1 VETSSAAFPADV
13 TLVIGY
19 GNPLR
24 GDDAVGWHVASAVAA
39 WKLSHVRA
47 RAVQQLTPELAELLA
62 SVRRAIFVDARSD
75 ACGEGCCVCSLD
87 SGYAAIPI
95 GHHGDPLCLL
105 ELAQAAFGRRPPAW
119 WITIPASNFAFGAGL
134 SSPTARALTTAL
146 REITRLVIDGPP
158 QY

>member
-1 VETSSAAFPADV
+1 
-13 TLVIGY
+13 VIGY

-39 WKLSHVRA
+39 WRLPRVQA
-47 RAVQQLTPELAELLA
+47 RAVLQLTPELAELLA

-75 ACGEGCCVCSLD
+75 AGGDGCCVCALD
-87 SGYAAIPI
+87 SEYTAIPI
-95 GHHGDPLCLL
+95 GHHGDPRYLL
-105 ELAQAAFGRRPPAW
+105 ELAQAAFGRKPPAW
-119 WITIPASNFAFGAGL
+119 WITIPASSFAFGAGL
-134 SSPTARALTTAL
+134 SSPTARALTAAL